1 MIMCAL
7 NDDIREYT
15 ELLREGTVPR
25 AYRGILTFMS
35 ELLRHMSASHPG
47 HTVSAMYAGFMD
59 MTYFAF
65 TPPELKSRSLK
76 VAVVYLH
83 EENRFEVWLGG
94 GNRKIQAEY
103 IERLSGADIGSYTL
117 SKVSPGVDSIIEK
130 RLVEHPDFDDREA
143 LIRRLEKDV
152 IAFVGDMIELLR

>member
-1 MIMCAL
+1 MCAL

-35 ELLRHMSASHPG
+35 ELLRHMSASQPD

-76 VAVVYLH
+76 IAVVYLH

>member
-1 MIMCAL
+1 MCVL

-25 AYRGILTFMS
+25 AYRGILSFMS
-35 ELLRHMSASHPG
+35 ELLHHMSASHPG
-47 HTVSAMYAGFMD
+47 HAVSAMYAGFMD

-65 TPPELKSRSLK
+65 TPPELKSRNLK

-83 EENRFEVWLGG
+83 EENRFEVWIGG

-103 IERLSGADIGSYTL
+103 IGRLSRADTGPYIL

-130 RLVEHPDFDDREA
+130 RLVESPDFEDKEA
-143 LIRRLEKDV
+143 LIRRLEEDV
-152 IAFVGDMIELLR
+152 IAFIGDMNGILR

>member
-1 MIMCAL
+1 MCAL

-35 ELLRHMSASHPG
+35 ELLRHMSASHPD
-47 HTVSAMYAGFMD
+47 HTVNAMYAGFMD

-76 VAVVYLH
+76 IAVVYLH

-103 IERLSGADIGSYTL
+103 IERLSAVDIGSYTL
-117 SKVSPGVDSIIEK
+117 SKVNPGVDSIIEK
-130 RLVEHPDFDDREA
+130 RLVESPDFEDREA
-143 LIRRLEKDV
+143 LIRRLEEDV
-152 IAFVGDMIELLR
+152 IAFIGDMNGILR

>member
-1 MIMCAL
+1 MCAL

-15 ELLREGTVPR
+15 ELLKEGKVPR
-25 AYRGILTFMS
+25 AYRGILSFMS
-35 ELLRHMSASHPG
+35 ELLRHMSAVHPG
-47 HTVSAMYAGFMD
+47 HTVSAMYVGFMD

-76 VAVVYLH
+76 IAVVYLH

-143 LIRRLEKDV
+143 LISRLEKDV

>member
-1 MIMCAL
+1 MCSI

-15 ELLREGTVPR
+15 ERLKEGAIPR
-25 AYRGILTFMS
+25 AYRGIVSFMS
-35 ELLRHMSASHPG
+35 EFLRRMSASHPD
-47 HTVSAMYAGFMD
+47 HAVSTLYTGFMD
-59 MTYFAF
+59 MTYFAI
-65 TPPELKSRSLK
+65 TPPDLKRLNLK

-117 SKVSPGVDSIIEK
+117 SKVGPGIDSIIEK
-130 RLVEHPDFDDREA
+130 RLVEHPDFEYKEA
-143 LIRRLEKDV
+143 LIHRLENDV
-152 IAFVGDMIELLR
+152 TAFIGDMIELLR